1 MDTAYSSHDFAE
13 EFDVSRETLE
23 RFSQW
28 QALLNKWNRTINLVS
43 PAALDGFW
51 LRHALDSWQ
60 VAAYLPDKSDID
72 CLDLGSGAGFPGL
85 AVAIAC
91 QQRGAGRVTLVESAG
106 KKANFLRTVIR
117 ELGLPAT
124 VWADRAEKMPPKSF
138 DVITARA
145 FAPLP
150 RLLTYAQ
157 PFWGEGTKAILLK
170 GQGASE
176 ELTEAQKCWTFEVIK
191 QKSRSAES
199 GDILMIEGLSPIH
212 SRV

>member
-1 MDTAYSSHDFAE
+1 MDIGYSVNDFAAE
-13 EFDVSRETLE
+13 IDVSRETLDH
-23 RFSQW
+23 FTQW

-60 VAAYLPDKSDID
+60 LAAHLPGNKGVD

-91 QQRGAGRVTLVESAG
+91 QQRGAGQVTLVESAG

-124 VWADRAEKMPPKSF
+124 VWADRAEKLPARPY

-170 GQGASE
+170 GQNAPE
-176 ELTEAQKCWTFEVIK
+176 ELTEAKKYWTFNVK
-191 QKSRSAES
+191 MQQSRSDENS
-199 GDILMIEGLSPIH
+199 DILMIEGLSPI
-212 SRV
+212 R